1 MIKTITLT
9 DVNGEPKDLVLS
21 NRVGWFVEYRDQFGR
36 DIVPAIMPLI
46 MSVTSLIRGLAE
58 DGVDFNKVE
67 LDDVA
72 KILESEAVIDAA
84 IKLSMFEFTDFLNVV
99 WALNKAADETVPE
112 PKTWIRQFDEFPL
125 DEIGPV
131 MAELVVKGVLSSKNW
146 ARLTEAW
153 TKLKPAE
160 KKTKKTSR

>member
-21 NRVGWFVEYRDQFGR
+21 NRVGWFIEYRDQFGR

-153 TKLKPAE
+153 TKLKPAK